1 MNQMVK
7 LSVAVSLFVLAGCA
21 GQQWTVVRSAGPNPL
36 TNQRSFIVEP
46 LHFEHV
52 LVGAKTEDT
61 YLAGKTPE
69 TIATWQGDKN
79 EMNNLFLQ
87 SLVGRANGLQ
97 VGPAL
102 QQPAAGTFILRPI
115 CTFIEVGTYNGFVNI
130 DSRLELSVQ
139 VLDPSGAV
147 LDEIAVRTIV
157 PASIYNP
164 SSGGRLRSASKQ
176 LGARVAGYLHW
187 RTGV

>member
-1 MNQMVK
+1 MNKLVK
-7 LSVAVSLFVLAGCA
+7 LSSVAVSLFVLAGCA
-21 GQQWTVVRSAGPNPL
+21 PQWQVVHMAQPNPL
-36 TNQRSFIVEP
+36 LHQRNFIVEP
-46 LHFEHV
+46 MHFEHV
-52 LVGAKTEDT
+52 LVGAKTEDA

-69 TIATWQGDKN
+69 TIATWQGDKT

-87 SLVGRANGLQ
+87 SVAGHAVGLQ

-130 DSRLELSVQ
+130 DSRVDVTVQ
-139 VLDPSGAV
+139 VLDAAGALV
-147 LDEIAVRTIV
+147 DEVAVRARV
-157 PASIYNP
+157 PSSIYNP
-164 SSGGRLRSASKQ
+164 SSGGRLRTGSKQ
-176 LGARVAGYLHW
+176 LGANIAGYLHS